1 MNDNFNTK
9 KLPNHY
15 DGNGWSKYQIMVL
28 QQLDDH
34 NKLLQNFNKEISELK
49 QTVAVSD
56 TELKM
61 WRAQIMKTVEELDT
75 RTDFILY
82 DDDGL
87 TKRLRAVE
95 TSINVEEKAQT
106 KIKTVWTLY
115 VAIVMFLANVA
126 LQIWEII
133 SKGN

>member
-34 NKLLQNFNKEISELK
+34 NKLLQNFNKEINELK

-61 WRAQIMKTVEELDT
+61 WRAQIMKSVEELDT

-115 VAIVMFLANVA
+115 AAIVMFLANVA
-126 LQIWEII
+126 LQIWAIA
-133 SKGN
+133 SK